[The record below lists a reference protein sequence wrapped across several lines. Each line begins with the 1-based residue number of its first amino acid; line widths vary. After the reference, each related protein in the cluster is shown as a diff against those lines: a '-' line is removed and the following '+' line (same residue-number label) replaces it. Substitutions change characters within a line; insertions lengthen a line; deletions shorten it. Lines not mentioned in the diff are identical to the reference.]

1 MRIMGFAAVAAAFI
15 AGICM
20 LSTDASAGNLGPKA
34 KLSGADPIYGSMQC
48 TGGRCA
54 LKGSGGGSGKTCS
67 AFAAR
72 CAMNLGE
79 SPRCASAR
87 AHCMRTGVYAGPSGR
102 VFHGMLRQ

>member
-1 MRIMGFAAVAAAFI
+1 MRIVGSAAVAATFI
-15 AGICM
+15 AGVCM
-20 LSTDASAGNLGPKA
+20 LSTDASARNLGPKA

-48 TGGRCA
+48 SGGRCA
-54 LKGSGGGSGKTCS
+54 LTSSGGSGKTCS

-102 VFHGMLRQ
+102 VFYGMLRQ